1 MTLHITTSS
10 HAFTNPESTTLDFF
24 SSIKLMLQFT
34 FVVHSN
40 QESQTQFYEQ
50 ISGFVDLGFVL
61 ASDEFVDII

>member
-1 MTLHITTSS
+1 
-10 HAFTNPESTTLDFF
+10 
-24 SSIKLMLQFT
+24 MLQFT

-61 ASDEFVDII
+61 ASDEFVDTI